1 MAETETPPAEEN
13 AGNELES
20 QDDVNAL
27 EGPSTAPS
35 DGVIDATS
43 SNGGSDKAPSSSTPP
58 PKLKPS
64 FLKRFNIYLLFFLFV
79 LVIAGGI
86 ILVAYFQSKK
96 ASTSATLK
104 TQSLADST
112 LKQLASSD
120 ATVGSAQQ
128 VLNVES
134 SAVFAGKVLIREGLE
149 VAGSLQIG
157 GTAAFNNITV
167 SGISQFGQVQINKN
181 LSVAGDTGLQ
191 GAVTIAK
198 GLQVTGSG
206 NFSGPLSA
214 PQITTSTLQL
224 NGDLVLTHHISLGGS
239 TPSRSNGTAL
249 GGGGTA
255 AVSGSDSGGTVS
267 VNTGS
272 SPAAGCFATINF
284 SQKYNSTPRIL
295 LTPIGSAGGS
305 IDYYVTRSTTSFSI
319 CDATPPPAGSSFA
332 FDYFVFN

>member
-1 MAETETPPAEEN
+1 MAETETPPAEEQ
-13 AGNELES
+13 AGTNELET

-27 EGPSTAPS
+27 EGSSAAPS

-43 SNGGSDKAPSSSTPP
+43 TSTTNSPGKTPP
-58 PKLKPS
+58 PVRLKPS
-64 FLKRFNIYLLFFLFV
+64 FLKRFNIYLLFFVFV

-86 ILVAYFQSKK
+86 VLVAYFQSKK

-104 TQSLADST
+104 TQSLTDST
-112 LKQLASSD
+112 LKQLANSD
-120 ATVGSAQQ
+120 ATVGSSQQ

-134 SAVFAGKVLIREGLE
+134 SAIFSGKVLIREGLE

-167 SGISQFGQVQINKN
+167 SGVSQFGQVQINKN

-214 PQITTSTLQL
+214 PQITTSSLQL

-284 SQKYNSTPRIL
+284 SQKYNSAPRVL

-305 IDYYVTRSTTSFSI
+305 IDYYVTRSTSGFSI